1 MREWLRE
8 VSASVPGM
16 HLWLLHHATNALK
29 SYAEQ
34 QGSTAGDGAGWSEAE
49 TLLHAVSAL
58 TKPILR

>member
-1 MREWLRE
+1 M
-8 VSASVPGM
+8 SASVPGM
-16 HLWLLHHATNALK
+16 HLWLLRHATNALK
-29 SYAEQ
+29 CYAEQ